1 MDKQNTLFA
10 QRLFLVLAG
19 IFIASLVTCNLI
31 FQKFFSWT
39 PFGLYSFELSVGI
52 LPYPITFLI
61 TDLISEIYGKRK
73 ANQVVLAGLMASV
86 FVMCIIMVAEYLPAT
101 TWSPVNDQTFT
112 KVFQLTGVAV
122 FASMVAYLLAQLLD
136 IRIFHYWKQKTQGRH
151 LWLRNNFSTF
161 SSQFADTAI
170 VLILLSVAGAIE
182 WSRFW
187 LLLCNGVLFKWLVA
201 LLDTPLLYLFTWS
214 LRRKFGLARGE
225 DLDNKQF

>member
-19 IFIASLVTCNLI
+19 VFIASLVTCNLI
-31 FQKFFSWT
+31 FQKFFSWS
-39 PFGLYSFELSVGI
+39 PFGLYTFELSVGI

-61 TDLISEIYGKRK
+61 TDLISEIYGKRR

-86 FVMCIIMVAEYLPAT
+86 FVMGIIMIAEYVPAT
-101 TWSPVNDQTFT
+101 SWSPVNDQTFT

-170 VLILLSVAGAIE
+170 VLVLLSAAGAIE

-187 LLLCNGVLFKWLVA
+187 VLLCNGVVFKWLVA
-201 LLDTPLLYLFTWS
+201 LMDTPLLYFFTWS
-214 LRRKFGLARGE
+214 LRRKFDLAPGE
-225 DLDNKQF
+225 DLDNKES

>member
-31 FQKFFSWT
+31 FQKFFSWS
-39 PFGLYSFELSVGI
+39 PFGLYTFELSVGI

-61 TDLISEIYGKRK
+61 TDLISEIYGKRR

-86 FVMCIIMVAEYLPAT
+86 FVMGIIMIAEYVPAT

-136 IRIFHYWKQKTQGRH
+136 IRIFHYWKQKTNGRH

-187 LLLCNGVLFKWLVA
+187 LLLFNGVLFKWLVA
-201 LLDTPLLYLFTWS
+201 LLDTPLLYFVTWF
-214 LRRKFGLARGE
+214 LRRKFGLAPGE
-225 DLDNKQF
+225 DIDNKQS